1 MGKLTPPS
9 VVRVR
14 DNEAILPLNQAIEA
28 MRVLADAARGI
39 TGDIKAIT
47 PEKRPRVCSQCG
59 APLHGHICEYCGT
72 EYNDDH
78 ENRKN
83 DN

>member
-1 MGKLTPPS
+1 MGKLTPPP

-14 DNEAILPLNQAIEA
+14 DNEAILSLEQALRA
-28 MRVLADAARGI
+28 LGNAARGI
-39 TGDIKAIT
+39 IGENEVTLH
-47 PEKRPRVCSQCG
+47 EKRPRVCSQCG
-59 APLHGHICEYCGT
+59 APLHGHTCEYCGT

>member
-1 MGKLTPPS
+1 MGKLTPPT
-9 VVRVR
+9 VVR
-14 DNEAILPLNQAIEA
+14 DYANAAKFSLNQVIEA
-28 MRVLADAARGI
+28 QRALVNAVKGI
-39 TGDIKAIT
+39 TGNTAT
-47 PEKRPRVCSQCG
+47 MPEKRPRVCSQCG
-59 APLHGHICEYCGT
+59 APLHGHTCEYCRT